1 MPVLTAPPVP
11 WNAEDDNDLAI
22 GWLGNLL
29 GFHLRLAQTAM
40 YRDFA
45 SSLSEFDLTQKQFA
59 TLSLISSNPGVPQI
73 ALVNR
78 LGTDRATMMAIVD
91 RLEGKGLINRQ
102 RSTTDRR
109 RQELS
114 ITPDGDALLGR
125 ARNLI
130 DAHEKNFTS
139 RMTPKELET
148 MLTVLR
154 RIHGQG

>member
-1 MPVLTAPPVP
+1 MAAAATAKA
-11 WNAEDDNDLAI
+11 WSAEGDNSLAI
-22 GWLGNLL
+22 GNLGELL

-45 SSLSEFDLTQKQFA
+45 AAMSTVDLTQKQCA

-73 ALVNR
+73 ALASR

-91 RLEGKGLINRQ
+91 RLENRGLVLRQ

-109 RQELS
+109 RQELY
-114 ITPDGDALLGR
+114 ITPLGVSLLAESKRIIAKHEDG
-125 ARNLI
+125 
-130 DAHEKNFTS
+130 FTS
-139 RMTPKELET
+139 RMTAKELET
-148 MLTVLR
+148 VLSVLR